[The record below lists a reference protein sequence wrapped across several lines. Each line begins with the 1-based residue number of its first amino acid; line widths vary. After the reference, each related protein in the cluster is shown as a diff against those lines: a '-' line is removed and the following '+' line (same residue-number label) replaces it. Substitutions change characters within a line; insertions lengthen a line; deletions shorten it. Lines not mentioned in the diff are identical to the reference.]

1 MNGLETDRDLDL
13 VSVTGAGASRSF
25 GVEGPFPLMADWA
38 AALVTRLRDKP
49 MQSTEAQRGVLPL
62 RDDMTGP
69 EFETTLGLFLGQVRA
84 FDDVKALLKPSL
96 EIFGISPN
104 LNMTAGG
111 GGSELALWYDQ
122 TKALLDELLEV
133 LNESLYEQFAGRVDA
148 IRVRPGSPILVA
160 TTNYDIIAQTALSA
174 LGFLVDWGRPPQ
186 LLNTSSEE
194 PLRVERLLGGLPRY
208 LPVLHLHGKVGWYSR
223 PNGEV
228 WDYVNTNYSRQ
239 WGTPVVMWPDDRK
252 DAAAYGAQLVI
263 NELWD
268 HFRNAL
274 RRARKVLVIG
284 HSLNDSFLVQAI
296 RHNVPPERLAVTS
309 LSTPPSRNSEHRVA
323 FNLGAKVLPI
333 SFGPKPSGVDELANW
348 SGTIDD
354 RDAT

>member
-133 LNESLYEQFAGRVDA
+133 LNESLYEQFAGRVD
-148 IRVRPGSPILVA
+148 
-160 TTNYDIIAQTALSA
+160 TTRC
-174 LGFLVDWGRPPQ
+174 V
-186 LLNTSSEE
+186 
-194 PLRVERLLGGLPRY
+194 
-208 LPVLHLHGKVGWYSR
+208 
-223 PNGEV
+223 
-228 WDYVNTNYSRQ
+228 
-239 WGTPVVMWPDDRK
+239 
-252 DAAAYGAQLVI
+252 
-263 NELWD
+263 
-268 HFRNAL
+268 
-274 RRARKVLVIG
+274 
-284 HSLNDSFLVQAI
+284 
-296 RHNVPPERLAVTS
+296 
-309 LSTPPSRNSEHRVA
+309 
-323 FNLGAKVLPI
+323 
-333 SFGPKPSGVDELANW
+333 
-348 SGTIDD
+348 
-354 RDAT
+354 